1 MGGAQ
6 IDQARAKPFC
16 AGGVA
21 GVFSGEVLFEGIDV
35 LGVASIF
42 SFDAFAEGNDLV
54 CWGLVLQVVCYGF
67 LGRSGGRGIDRIMLG
82 SLVV

>member
-1 MGGAQ
+1 MGSTQ
-6 IDQARAKPFC
+6 INKARAKPFC

-21 GVFSGEVLFEGIDV
+21 DVCGGEVLLKGIDV